1 MNHDNVAVSVSNEK
15 IYLRQIIPIIKTRF
29 LLIANKKYTYL
40 FHTVLCEI
48 IFLIT
53 RRWINFNPSQTTI
66 KNCVQKP

>member
-48 IFLIT
+48 NVPYNT
-53 RRWINFNPSQTTI
+53 
-66 KNCVQKP
+66 KMD